1 MIAMGHVL
9 AFLVELATLAA
20 YARWGWS
27 WFETTFA
34 SMVAALICAG
44 LFALLWG
51 WLAAPK
57 SDHRL
62 AVPLLLVFKLLAF
75 AGATKAL
82 VQVGQTNAA
91 AILAVLAS
99 LHLILALWLRDL

>member
-1 MIAMGHVL
+1 MSQVL

-27 WFETTFA
+27 WFETPFA
-34 SMVAALICAG
+34 SVVAALICGG

-51 WLAAPK
+51 WFAAPK

-75 AGATKAL
+75 GGATKAL

-91 AILAVLAS
+91 ALLAAAAG
-99 LHLILALWLRDL
+99 LHLILALWLGDL